1 MRVVG
6 RHRREAR
13 TEKRKLKGVFQF
25 SLFVF
30 QVSVFGLSFSPAFAA
45 FSSNDK
51 GTTTANFLKL
61 GVGARAEA
69 MGEAY
74 SAVADDASSLYW
86 NPSGLA
92 RIEQNSVSLMHAP
105 YLASTYYDYGAYAH
119 RWGNHTLGTGIQYFS
134 AGSIA
139 ETDENNAS
147 LGSFSPYDLAFSFG

>member
-25 SLFVF
+25 SHFVF

-74 SAVADDASSLYW
+74 TAVADDATALHW
-86 NPSGLA
+86 NPAGITRVAPDGGSIA
-92 RIEQNSVSLMHAP
+92 FMHAP
-105 YLASTYYDYGAYAH
+105 YIESTYYDYGGFA
-119 RWGNHTLGTGIQYFS
+119 
-134 AGSIA
+134 
-139 ETDENNAS
+139 
-147 LGSFSPYDLAFSFG
+147 